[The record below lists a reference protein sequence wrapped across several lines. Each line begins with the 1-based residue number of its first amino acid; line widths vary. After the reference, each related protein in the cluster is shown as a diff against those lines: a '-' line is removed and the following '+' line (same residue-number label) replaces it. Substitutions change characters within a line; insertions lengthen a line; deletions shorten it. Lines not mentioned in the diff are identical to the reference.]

1 MSLSIQNVQSI
12 VPPGGGVIVAP
23 TIQVIP
29 CDYYGYCS
37 AQVVASVTAGVAYYF
52 TVQYVDQYNQLA
64 TYVLGWAQV
73 PEQEEL
79 DLSTVTFTANSDGSN

>member
-1 MSLSIQNVQSI
+1 
-12 VPPGGGVIVAP
+12 
-23 TIQVIP
+23 
-29 CDYYGYCS
+29 
-37 AQVVASVTAGVAYYF
+37 VTAGVAYYF